1 MPRRWTADS
10 IVLGRLAELRLKAER
25 PQSYYSTSASS
36 NASATTPSD
45 MSFDELVPLQ
55 TCQRLVHYRGFGGDA
70 DFAEVAVK
78 EDAWKG
84 KDGGKKKGKGGK
96 EAPEP
101 GARNSGRARNFCAPL
116 SQP

>member
-1 MPRRWTADS
+1 MST
-10 IVLGRLAELRLKAER
+10 AER
-25 PQSYYSTSASS
+25 ERQQQRERL
-36 NASATTPSD
+36 TPSA
-45 MSFDELVPLQ
+45 MSSDELVPLQ

>member
-1 MPRRWTADS
+1 M
-10 IVLGRLAELRLKAER
+10 
-25 PQSYYSTSASS
+25 SS
-36 NASATTPSD
+36 
-45 MSFDELVPLQ
+45 DELVPLQ

>member
-1 MPRRWTADS
+1 MD
-10 IVLGRLAELRLKAER
+10 GRLASIVRLLSSRPGKRSRPIEPEQHER
-25 PQSYYSTSASS
+25 QQQRERL
-36 NASATTPSD
+36 TPSA
-45 MSFDELVPLQ
+45 MSSDELVPLQ

-116 SQP
+116 SPP

>member
-1 MPRRWTADS
+1 MRQQHARQTQRDA
-10 IVLGRLAELRLKAER
+10 AT
-25 PQSYYSTSASS
+25 TSAMSS
-36 NASATTPSD
+36 
-45 MSFDELVPLQ
+45 DELVPLQ